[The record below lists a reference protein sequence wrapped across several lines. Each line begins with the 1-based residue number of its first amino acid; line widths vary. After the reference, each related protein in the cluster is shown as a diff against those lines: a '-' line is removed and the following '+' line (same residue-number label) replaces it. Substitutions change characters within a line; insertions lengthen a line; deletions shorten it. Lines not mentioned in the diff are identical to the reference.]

1 MNGMKTQSPM
11 LAMASNDSEP
21 LPLGWEVK
29 IDPQTGWPFFVDH
42 NNRTTTWNDPR
53 HDSKKVRDVSANGP
67 NIPPEPSPQETQKTF
82 VREMKHPILRPGYV
96 PIPVFHEGAE
106 LRQQQHPCYSYIQPS
121 TAQTIRTDGRTPS
134 PTPGLHCRP
143 RSPLHSP
150 SDSCPTE
157 PAKVGSPVSPTPEIY
172 PAPHHQPSR
181 PSSTSLQVG
190 YIPIPVIHEGGGG
203 QTQAQLNPSVY
214 SQRVPYSDHQQ
225 PFHRLQTDEWPGY
238 TAAMQSP
245 RERASPILLPQHR
258 DASSIHLPP
267 HVRSQSPIISQVL
280 GERPQAQQ
288 HVLTREQPQK
298 LEQEQQNVLQK
309 PENTPLQQ
317 PLHTEADVQKP
328 QQPHQFQQPPPQQ
341 PQQFQQPQSFQKPQ
355 HFQQPQQFQQPQ
367 HFQPPHQVHQT
378 QQYQPPQQVQ
388 QPQQYQ
394 PPQQVHQPQ
403 QFQSPQQVHQAQQVH
418 QPQQF
423 QPPQQVHQ
431 TQQFQQIPP
440 QTSPQPQQPEQLPPQ
455 QFQLPQKPEQPQQ
468 HVADITVQIPPK
480 PEAQDTTAVPP
491 EVPPAPV
498 EAEQTPQCPPHPGLT
513 KVQQIVGRVAKL
525 EQEVKCFEGKK
536 NDKKYLLLEEL
547 LTKELLALDSVD
559 PEGRADVRQ
568 ARRDGVRRVQT
579 ILEELEQLE
588 DQPVRPPGETAM
600 EGDSPAQK
608 GEPGMITNANVEM
621 AKEIS

>member
-1 MNGMKTQSPM
+1 MSQSSTARNVNGMKTQSPIM
-11 LAMASNDSEP
+11 TMANNDNDP

-53 HDSKKVRDVSANGP
+53 HDTKKVREVSSNGP

-121 TAQTIRTDGRTPS
+121 IAQTIGTDVRTPS

-143 RSPLHSP
+143 RSPLHGP
-150 SDSCPTE
+150 SDSCSAE
-157 PAKVGSPVSPTPEIY
+157 PGKVSSPVSQTPEVY
-172 PAPHHQPSR
+172 AAPHHQPSR
-181 PSSTSLQVG
+181 PSSSGFQAG

-203 QTQAQLNPSVY
+203 QTPPQPQLNPSVY

-238 TAAMQSP
+238 SAAMQPP
-245 RERASPILLPQHR
+245 REKASPVLFPQHH
-258 DASSIHLPP
+258 IK
-267 HVRSQSPIISQVL
+267 SQSPVISQVM

-288 HVLTREQPQK
+288 HVLTRDPPQK
-298 LEQEQQNVLQK
+298 MEQEQQSMQQK
-309 PENTPLQQ
+309 PENTQVPQ
-317 PLHTEADVQKP
+317 PLHTEADVPKP
-328 QQPHQFQQPPPQQ
+328 LHVQQPPTQQ
-341 PQQFQQPQSFQKPQ
+341 PQP
-355 HFQQPQQFQQPQ
+355 FQQPQQFQ
-367 HFQPPHQVHQT
+367 H
-378 QQYQPPQQVQ
+378 
-388 QPQQYQ
+388 
-394 PPQQVHQPQ
+394 
-403 QFQSPQQVHQAQQVH
+403 A
-418 QPQQF
+418 
-423 QPPQQVHQ
+423 
-431 TQQFQQIPP
+431 PP
-440 QTSPQPQQPEQLPPQ
+440 QTSPQPQQPEQPMHSPQ
-455 QFQLPQKPEQPQQ
+455 QFQQPHKPEQPQQ
-468 HVADITVQIPPK
+468 HTSDITVHIPPK
-480 PEAQDTTAVPP
+480 PEGPDMTGIPP
-491 EVPPAPV
+491 EAQPAKV
-498 EAEQTPQCPPHPGLT
+498 EAEQAAQCPIHPGLA
-513 KVQQIVGRVAKL
+513 KVQQIVERVAKL
-525 EQEVKCFEGKK
+525 EQEVKCFDGKK

-588 DQPVRPPGETAM
+588 EQPAKPACDSAM
-600 EGDSPAQK
+600 EGDVLTQK
-608 GEPGMITNANVEM
+608 GEPSMITKENVEL